1 MNSRMPMRRRGFS
14 LVELLVVVVIL
25 GTLLAVASTRIGRQV
40 SQDRTLRAATVVQG
54 MLVEASQLAVRRRS
68 PVRVALSG
76 NALRISDRAS
86 GSVLRQRDFTADAD
100 LRTTLTLSPSAGITI
115 FPSGRADAALTVTL
129 TGAQATRT
137 VTRSATGIVRRS

>member
-1 MNSRMPMRRRGFS
+1 MNVYMPMRRRGFS

-25 GTLLAVASTRIGRQV
+25 GVLLATASARIGRQV

-76 NALRISDRAS
+76 TALRISDRAT
-86 GSVLRQRDFTADAD
+86 GNVLRQRDFSAASD
-100 LRTTLTLSPSAGITI
+100 LRATLTLSPSSGITI

>member
-1 MNSRMPMRRRGFS
+1 MNPRMPIRRRGFS

-25 GTLLAVASTRIGRQV
+25 GVLFATAATRIGRQV
-40 SQDRTLRAATVVQG
+40 SQDRTQRAATVVQG

-68 PVRVALSG
+68 PVRVSVSG
-76 NALRISDRAS
+76 TALRISDRAT
-86 GSVLRQRDFTADAD
+86 GNVLRQRDFSAASD
-100 LRTTLTLSPSAGITI
+100 LRATLTLSPSAGITI

-129 TGAQATRT
+129 SGAQASRT